1 MSKYD
6 RCTCKVRLKELDM
19 CAHEIKLRGG
29 FDHSC
34 FIQRHFFRER
44 VRGSLVGWTAP
55 ENDFIEGLLGCDC
68 EEIDSDNDPID
79 STALVEH
86 KATVYQSSVP
96 IQSTNYGGGVR
107 PLAKK
112 QISNILSAVTGGY
125 NTFSRDQQFQISSLV
140 LQLQDLMTVDNS
152 QCKTVPNE
160 ATGITLDV
168 PNATARATQLKNRA
182 KPMHEIQ
189 ANMASKKLRRRSSHL
204 VFHKMFVDTLIQF
217 WSMATQAGTFTV
229 VSVTKAIWL
238 QTVLAVNV

>member
-1 MSKYD
+1 
-6 RCTCKVRLKELDM
+6 M

-86 KATVYQSSVP
+86 KATMDQSSLP
-96 IQSTNYGGGVR
+96 IQSTIYGGGVR

-160 ATGITLDV
+160 ANGITLDDSY
-168 PNATARATQLKNRA
+168 ATARATQCKNRA

-204 VFHKMFVDTLIQF
+204 VFHKMFVDTLIRF

-238 QTVLAVNV
+238 QTVLVVNVSKLMHMSTV